1 MIQISVAAPCNGS
14 GKTSLILSILST
26 FPRIFSAAKFT
37 TIYQE
42 EQVCPVGNTGCPCHR
57 LQTNYFLCKD
67 LQTLG
72 ESDTD
77 TGKIIEAGAW
87 PMFWGVARPDGY
99 PALVEELHSSYFNQ
113 HTRIVTEGNSILEHL
128 VPDFLLFVV
137 NPYLPKQSWK
147 KNSEKLLVDS
157 DFIVVNPF
165 SETSAGTDHPFDRS
179 VEQALIPHQ
188 AKRVN
193 RGTWTRLDQWKD
205 QRIFYTIQAILTS
218 SPIELRTRAD
228 QDKR

>member
-1 MIQISVAAPCNGS
+1 MIQISVAAPCNDS
-14 GKTSLILSILST
+14 GKTSLLLSILST

-57 LQTNYFLCKD
+57 LQTDYLLCKD

-87 PMFWGVARPDGY
+87 PIFWGVARPDGY
-99 PALVEELHSSYFNQ
+99 PALVEKLHSSHFHQ
-113 HTRIVTEGNSILEHL
+113 HTRLVTEGNSILEHL
-128 VPDFLLFVV
+128 VPDLLLFIV
-137 NPYLPKQSWK
+137 NPYLSKQSWK
-147 KNSEKLLVDS
+147 RNSEKLLAKS
-157 DFIVVNPF
+157 DFVVVNPF
-165 SETSAGTDHPFDRS
+165 SETSAGTDHSFDLS
-179 VEQALIPHQ
+179 VEQALTPHQ
-188 AKRVN
+188 TKRVD
-193 RGTWTRLDQWKD
+193 RETWTQLDQWKD
-205 QRIFYTIQAILTS
+205 QRIFYAIQAILTS